1 VIRIRW
7 KKKKAALISNL
18 KRLQTMAKFQVKT
31 QKISVFNLVPKEV
44 VIETKKIGRR
54 LPKTNNIN
62 LSNSLKNN

>member
-7 KKKKAALISNL
+7 KKKAALISNL
-18 KRLQTMAKFQVKT
+18 KRLPIIATLRIKT
-31 QKISVFNLVPKEV
+31 QKINVFNLVPKEV

-54 LPKTNNIN
+54 LPKTSNIK